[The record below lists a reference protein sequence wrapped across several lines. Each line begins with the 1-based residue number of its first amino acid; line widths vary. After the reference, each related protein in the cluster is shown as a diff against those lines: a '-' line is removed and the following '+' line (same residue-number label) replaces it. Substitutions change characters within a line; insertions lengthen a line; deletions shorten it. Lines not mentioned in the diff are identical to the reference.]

1 MVWSLDVGGDD
12 CIHEIDPAS
21 GVTGNTVCPS
31 FSISQRGLAYDPST
45 DTWYAGGWN
54 DAMVYH
60 FDSAGGMLATYNT
73 GLSISGLAYNPDTQH
88 LFVMVNY
95 DPNPVYVLDAAN
107 NMALVG
113 QFTIS
118 AGFGAYAG
126 AGLEFDCDGN
136 LWAVDQAS
144 ATVYQFESG
153 ETTSM
158 CSMDVPWLSES
169 PITGT
174 LGHTGPLSP
183 APALTGGD
191 VNRTPVTVDRSQY
204 ANSGLLSKQNPQVA
218 VMDSSFEAGS
228 PNPYW
233 EEYSL
238 HFGTPLCDPGFCGTG
253 GGTAGPHTGD
263 WWAWF
268 GGSSIGDLGILTQTV
283 VIPTYASFLNLYYWI
298 GFAAASPTDNFR
310 VLVDGNV
317 LFTTPVNVITAGY
330 QELNLD
336 ITAYADGLPH
346 AIRLDSVTT
355 GLGNTSVDDVS
366 LRGTNMQDITVGF
379 DASGI
384 TQPGIYLAQL
394 KIANDT
400 PYVVPNIP
408 VTMTV
413 TAPTW
418 GKLNGTV
425 TGLGYCDSDP
435 APLKDAKVVIVGA
448 SDTYTVTTDADG
460 YYQWWFDAS
469 QSPVSVHVMAD
480 GHTDGNSNGV
490 VVTAGQTTTQNFDL
504 RWLEPCVTSATQSM
518 EVTLVVGY
526 STTLQLSL
534 ENGGAEGTDFRWAE
548 QDKGVIPP
556 IIPPSD
562 GKFARGKGAPSFG
575 RAPITGKGV
584 PAVAVELPSGNTAY
598 AVEASNSYFTAFDLD
613 VPEVLPNISS
623 FSSADFPGAGT
634 YANGSVYVLDVA
646 NNLYQL
652 DPDTGAVLSTIT
664 VNAPPGGE
672 TYTGL
677 AVDPTSGEV
686 FAASCNITTS
696 SLFSIDLDS
705 GVATRIGEIT
715 NAPCAIDLAID
726 GSGQA
731 YTYDIVNDMFLAV
744 DLATGAGTVIGSI
757 GFDANFGQG
766 MGWDPQSD
774 QIYLAAFNGATFQA
788 ELRVADTSTGN
799 TVLIGVLGAT
809 TPGGTTQLP
818 FLAIPVST
826 GFVDKVP
833 WVSEAPITGTLSA
846 DGSQIINVTFDASVP
861 EVIYY
866 GSYKAILSVKTDDPI
881 NPKVS
886 IPVTMTVI
894 APSYGVALTP
904 ETNALSASSGD
915 TVTYTL
921 HVTNTGNLPNTF
933 TIAYS
938 GNGWDV
944 DLPVEVVTLD
954 AGESTDVIVHVMI
967 PAGTLPGSHDDVNI
981 TITGAG
987 GANAWAALTTS
998 AKGYQIFLPI
1008 IVTAP

>member
-1 MVWSLDVGGDD
+1 
-12 CIHEIDPAS
+12 
-21 GVTGNTVCPS
+21 
-31 FSISQRGLAYDPST
+31 
-45 DTWYAGGWN
+45 
-54 DAMVYH
+54 
-60 FDSAGGMLATYNT
+60 
-73 GLSISGLAYNPDTQH
+73 
-88 LFVMVNY
+88 
-95 DPNPVYVLDAAN
+95 
-107 NMALVG
+107 
-113 QFTIS
+113 
-118 AGFGAYAG
+118 
-126 AGLEFDCDGN
+126 
-136 LWAVDQAS
+136 
-144 ATVYQFESG
+144 
-153 ETTSM
+153 
-158 CSMDVPWLSES
+158 
-169 PITGT
+169 
-174 LGHTGPLSP
+174 
-183 APALTGGD
+183 
-191 VNRTPVTVDRSQY
+191 
-204 ANSGLLSKQNPQVA
+204 
-218 VMDSSFEAGS
+218 
-228 PNPYW
+228 
-233 EEYSL
+233 
-238 HFGTPLCDPGFCGTG
+238 
-253 GGTAGPHTGD
+253 
-263 WWAWF
+263 
-268 GGSSIGDLGILTQTV
+268 
-283 VIPTYASFLNLYYWI
+283 
-298 GFAAASPTDNFR
+298 
-310 VLVDGNV
+310 
-317 LFTTPVNVITAGY
+317 
-330 QELNLD
+330 
-336 ITAYADGLPH
+336 
-346 AIRLDSVTT
+346 
-355 GLGNTSVDDVS
+355 
-366 LRGTNMQDITVGF
+366 
-379 DASGI
+379 
-384 TQPGIYLAQL
+384 
-394 KIANDT
+394 
-400 PYVVPNIP
+400 
-408 VTMTV
+408 MTV

-480 GHTDGNSNGV
+480 GHTDGNSTGV

-504 RWLEPCVTSATQSM
+504 RWLEPCVTSAPPSI
-518 EVTLVVGY
+518 EVTVVAGY

-534 ENGGAEGTDFRWAE
+534 ENGGAEGTDFMLAE
-548 QDKGVIPP
+548 QEKGYTTP

-562 GKFARGKGAPSFG
+562 GKFARGKDAPSFG

-598 AVEASNSYFTAFDLD
+598 AVEDINSYFTAFDLD

-623 FSSADFPGAGT
+623 FSSANFPGAGT
-634 YANGSVYVLDVA
+634 YDNGSVYVLDVA

-664 VNAPPGGE
+664 VNAPPAGE

-696 SLFSIDLDS
+696 SLFSINLDS

-757 GFDANFGQG
+757 GFNANFGQG

-774 QIYLAAFNGATFQA
+774 QIYLAAFNYSTNQA

-799 TVLIGVLGAT
+799 TALIGVLGAT

-826 GFVDKVP
+826 GFVDNVP

-861 EVIYY
+861 EVVTY

-886 IPVTMTVI
+886 IPVTMTVV

-904 ETNALSASSGD
+904 ETNALSASPGD

-998 AKGYQIFLPI
+998 LTRYQIFLPI
-1008 IVTAP
+1008 IVKAPAP